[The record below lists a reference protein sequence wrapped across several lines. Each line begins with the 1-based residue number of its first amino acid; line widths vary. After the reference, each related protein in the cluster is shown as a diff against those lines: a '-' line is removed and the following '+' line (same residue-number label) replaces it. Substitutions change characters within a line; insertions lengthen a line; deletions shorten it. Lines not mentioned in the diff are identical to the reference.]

1 MSTER
6 HTGGTTALHAL
17 LEAQSL
23 KPYHFVVFG
32 LCFLGLMLDGFCAQT
47 MGYVAPVL
55 KEQWHISP
63 EKLGQVFSA
72 SIFGMLVGSLT
83 LSVIADKFGRRPV
96 MVGALLW
103 AGVLVTYTTTARN
116 LEQLV
121 VLRFLTGL
129 GLGTL
134 MPTMLSLISEYAP
147 VKSRSTIVTIA
158 CTGFV
163 LGAAVGGGIASVL
176 IPHYGPYSVFLFS
189 GVATVAIAILLQLCA
204 PESIQYLASKKV
216 IPVQQ
221 IGTILQRFGIAADRA
236 KELATGTQNAKKP
249 ASWKNIFS
257 GRQGWVTILL
267 WVVNFTNLL
276 DLYFL
281 ANWLPTLLKS
291 YGLAL
296 AVAIA
301 GSTAL
306 QSGGLPGSIGLGLL
320 IRRFKI
326 EYVLVFNFLLAT
338 IAIASVGYA
347 VGTTFLHPAIF
358 IAGVCIIGGQSAVNA
373 LSAHCYPPQIRST
386 GMGWAMGI
394 GRLGSILGP
403 IIGGTMVANNHGPQ
417 DIMFMAAFAA
427 FVSFLA
433 VTLMTRVAR

>member
-1 MSTER
+1 MSVQR

-17 LEAQSL
+17 LEAQPL
-23 KPYHFVVFG
+23 KPYHSVVFG

-55 KEQWHISP
+55 REQWHIAP
-63 EKLGQVFSA
+63 TQLGHVFSA
-72 SIFGMLVGSLT
+72 SIVGMLVGSLT
-83 LSVIADKFGRRPV
+83 LSVVADKFGRRPV

-103 AGVLVTYTTTARN
+103 AGAIVTYTATARDLN
-116 LEQLV
+116 ELI
-121 VLRFLTGL
+121 VLRFLTGI

-134 MPTMLSLISEYAP
+134 MPTLLSLISEYAP
-147 VKSRSTIVTIA
+147 VKSRPTIVTIA

-163 LGAAVGGGIASVL
+163 LGAAVGGVIASAL

-189 GVATVAIAILLQLCA
+189 GVATIAVAILLHLCA
-204 PESIQYLASKKV
+204 PESIQYLASKTDV
-216 IPVQQ
+216 PVQR
-221 IGTILQRFGIAADRA
+221 IGAILERFGVEAEQAS
-236 KELATGTQNAKKP
+236 ELAKGAQDAKQT
-249 ASWKNIFS
+249 ASWKSIFS
-257 GRQGWVTILL
+257 GRQGVVTILL

-306 QSGGLPGSIGLGLL
+306 QSGGLPGSVGLGL
-320 IRRFKI
+320 IMRRFRI
-326 EYVLVFNFLLAT
+326 EYVLVVSFLVAS

-347 VGTTFLHPAIF
+347 VGTDFLFPAIF
-358 IAGVCIIGGQSAVNA
+358 VAGVCIIGGQSSVNA

-386 GMGWAMGI
+386 GMGWAMGV
-394 GRLGSILGP
+394 GRLGSIVGP
-403 IIGGTMVANNHGPQ
+403 IIGGAMVAARHGPQ
-417 DIMFMAAFAA
+417 DIMLMAACAA

-433 VTLMTRVAR
+433 VAAMSRVMK

>member
-1 MSTER
+1 MSTVR

-23 KPYHFVVFG
+23 KSYHFVVFG

-55 KEQWHISP
+55 KEQLHIP
-63 EKLGQVFSA
+63 PRELGRVFSS
-72 SIFGMLVGSLT
+72 SIFGMLLGSIT
-83 LSVIADKFGRRPV
+83 LSVVADKFGRRPV

-103 AGVLVTYTTTARN
+103 AGALVTYTATARS
-116 LEQLV
+116 LDELI

-134 MPTMLSLISEYAP
+134 MPTLLALISEYAP
-147 VKSRSTIVTIA
+147 LRSRSTIVTIA

-163 LGAAVGGGIASVL
+163 VGAAVGGGIASFL

-189 GVATVAIAILLQLCA
+189 GIATIAIAILLQLCA
-204 PESIQYLASKKV
+204 PESIQYLAGKENL
-216 IPVQQ
+216 PVER
-221 IGTILQRFGIAADRA
+221 IGAILRRFGIETDEAA
-236 KELATGTQNAKKP
+236 ELVRSSRNVRGNAG
-249 ASWKNIFS
+249 WKAIFS
-257 GRQGWVTILL
+257 GRQGVITILL

-281 ANWLPTLLKS
+281 SNWLPTLLKS

-301 GSTAL
+301 GATAL
-306 QSGGLPGSIGLGLL
+306 QSGGLPGSIVLGIL
-320 IRRFKI
+320 IRRFRI
-326 EYVLVFNFLLAT
+326 EHVLMINFLLAS

-347 VGTTFLHPAIF
+347 VGTEFLHPAIF
-358 IAGVCIIGGQSAVNA
+358 IAGVCIIGGQSAVNG
-373 LSAHCYPPQIRST
+373 LSAHCYAPQVRST
-386 GMGWAMGI
+386 GMGWAMGV
-394 GRLGSILGP
+394 GRIGSILGP
-403 IIGGTMVANNHGPQ
+403 IIGASMVANHRGPQ
-417 DIMFMAAFAA
+417 DIMFMAAGAA
-427 FVSFLA
+427 FISFVA
-433 VTLMTRVAR
+433 VTFMARYK